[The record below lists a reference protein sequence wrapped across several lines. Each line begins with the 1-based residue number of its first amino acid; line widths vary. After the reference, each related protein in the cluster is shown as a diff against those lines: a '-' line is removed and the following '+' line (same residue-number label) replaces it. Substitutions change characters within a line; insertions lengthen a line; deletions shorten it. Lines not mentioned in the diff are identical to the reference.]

1 MVNLHGTRQSLVVLA
16 ACIVVGLAPNAH
28 ADPEASITE
37 SIAYIEARLRG
48 PIDIVETAQARPK
61 IAGDRSA
68 RVVLAGLDGG
78 PDLVVHW
85 KPVAPPGRGF
95 NNEPRYV
102 LAAYEFQKLFLD
114 ECEYVVPPVVLR
126 ALSLDEHRRQRGE
139 AEATLRGTQSALFLL
154 AYWLNNVVNRDPWDP
169 ARFKAEPRYARHWGN
184 LNILTHIIDHKD
196 ANIGNLLIS
205 MNADDPRI
213 FSVDNDVAFLSKESD
228 RGSDWSRMH
237 ADRLPADTLA
247 RLRAI
252 TQAQLDAS
260 LGVLAEFRNEDGVLI
275 PVEPPGDNLSPHSG
289 VRTSGARV
297 QFGLTRNETR
307 ALARRIEAL
316 LRQHDRGRIAA
327 IERNPEN
334 RGATC
339 AVAAVQ

>member
-1 MVNLHGTRQSLVVLA
+1 MDLNRTQRWPLILA
-16 ACIVVGLAPNAH
+16 ASMVTGLAL
-28 ADPEASITE
+28 ADPDPGPVASIAQP
-37 SIAYIEARLRG
+37 IAYIEARLRG
-48 PIDIVETAQARPK
+48 PIDVVETAQARPK

-68 RVVLAGLDGG
+68 RVVLAGMDGG
-78 PDLVVHW
+78 PDLVAHW

-126 ALSLDEHRRQRGE
+126 AMSLDEHRRQRGE

-169 ARFKAEPRYARHWGN
+169 ERFKAEPRYARHWGN

-205 MNADDPRI
+205 RNADDPRI

-252 TQAQLDAS
+252 TPAQLDAS

-275 PVEPPGDNLSPHSG
+275 PVEPPGNNFSPHSG
-289 VRTSGARV
+289 VRTSGTRI
-297 QFGLTRNETR
+297 QFGLTSNETR

-327 IERNPEN
+327 IESSAES

-339 AVAAVQ
+339 EVAAAQ